1 MTTSKT
7 NLKSLLIG
15 LIIGI
20 VLAVLVF
27 NLLNLSDSSEATS
40 TSDKNEPL
48 YWVAPM
54 DPNYKRD
61 QPGKSPMGM
70 DLIPVYAESGES
82 SETGPGTIKIS
93 PAVVNNLGVR
103 TETVNRQ
110 DIHTQIDTIG
120 YVQYDEDLLVHIHPR
135 VDGWVE
141 QLYVKTAGNPVT
153 KGQALYELYSPELV
167 NAQEEYLLALD
178 RKNQRLIH
186 AAENRLQSLQITNE
200 QINHLKKSR
209 QVKQKITFYAPQSG
223 VVDNLNIREGYFVKP
238 GTTMMSIGSLE
249 QVWVEAEVFERQ
261 ADLLAIGQS
270 VTMTLDF
277 LPGKQ
282 WTGEV
287 DYIYPTLNPET
298 RTLKV
303 RLKFDNE
310 DQKLKPNMFAQITI
324 HSYSENNVLLVPTEA
339 VIRTGNSDRVVL
351 ALGEGQFKSIEVE
364 LGRFYEQQAEVLSG
378 LKAGDQIV
386 TSAQFL
392 LDSESSK
399 TSDFK
404 RMEDVEDMPES
415 VWVAATIQSVMP
427 DHRMINA
434 SHEPIEEWDWPEM
447 TMDFTVAENV
457 DMSGLKAGTQAHL
470 EIKRVSEQSYQ
481 VTGIHIQSEKEAGSS
496 IDHSQ
501 HDMSEESVDQAIMD
515 HSQHDMSDEPA
526 DKSTE
531 DHSDHNMSEMDHSQH
546 DMSEGAEDHSSIDH
560 SGHDMSSMDHSQH
573 EMPEKSTEQDPTDHS
588 DHDMSSMNHN
598 DYADSGDNHD

>member
-1 MTTSKT
+1 MTRSKS
-7 NLKSLLIG
+7 NLKGLLIG

-20 VLAVLVF
+20 VVTVLIF
-27 NLLNLSDSSEATS
+27 KMLNSSDSPESTN

-61 QPGKSPMGM
+61 QPGQSPMGM
-70 DLIPVYAESGES
+70 DLIPVYEEGGA
-82 SETGPGTIKIS
+82 SEEGPGTIKIS
-93 PAVVNNLGVR
+93 PTVVNNLGVR
-103 TETVNRQ
+103 TEKVEKQT
-110 DIHTQIDTIG
+110 IHTEIKTVG

-135 VDGWVE
+135 VEGWVE
-141 QLYVKTAGNPVT
+141 KLFVKAAGNPVEL
-153 KGQALYELYSPELV
+153 GQPLYELYAPELV
-167 NAQEEYLLALD
+167 NAQEEYLLTL
-178 RKNQRLIH
+178 KQNNPRLIG
-186 AAENRLQSLQITNE
+186 ATENRLKSLQFSQRHINE
-200 QINHLKKSR
+200 LKNNR
-209 QVKQKITFYAPQSG
+209 TVKQKVTFYAPQSG
-223 VVDNLNIREGYFVKP
+223 VVEDLNVREGHYVKP
-238 GTTMMSIGSLE
+238 GDIVMSIASLE
-249 QVWVEAEVFERQ
+249 DVWVEAEVFERQ
-261 ADLLAIGQS
+261 ADLLAVGQQ
-270 VTMTLDF
+270 VTMRLDY
-277 LPGKQ
+277 LPGQK
-282 WTGEV
+282 WTGQV
-287 DYIYPTLNPET
+287 DYIYPTLNPDT
-298 RTLKV
+298 RTVTV
-303 RLKFDNE
+303 RVKFNNSDK
-310 DQKLKPNMFAQITI
+310 QLKPNMFAQITI
-324 HSYSENNVLLVPTEA
+324 HSNPMNDVLVVPTEA
-339 VIRTGNSDRVVL
+339 VIRTGESNRVVL
-351 ALGEGQFKSIEVE
+351 ALGDGQFKSIDVE
-364 LGRFYEQQAEVLSG
+364 LGRFYNQQAEVLSG
-378 LKAGDQIV
+378 LQAGDQVV

-434 SHEPIEEWDWPEM
+434 SHEPIEKWDWPEM

-501 HDMSEESVDQAIMD
+501 HDMSEESDDQAIMD

-546 DMSEGAEDHSSIDH
+546 DMSEGAEDHSSMDH

-598 DYADSGDNHD
+598 DDADSGDNHD

>member
-1 MTTSKT
+1 MKKNNTMKGTI
-7 NLKSLLIG
+7 IG
-15 LIIGI
+15 LIAGI
-20 VLAVLVF
+20 VITF
-27 NLLNLSDSSEATS
+27 ISFKLLNSSESVTS
-40 TSDKNEPL
+40 EVSTNTKEPL

-70 DLIPVYAESGES
+70 DLIPFYGDEGGSHDS
-82 SETGPGTIKIS
+82 GPGTVKIS

-103 TETVNRQ
+103 TEIVNNQ
-110 DIHTQIDTIG
+110 TIHTEIKTVG

-135 VDGWVE
+135 VEGWVE
-141 QLYVKTAGNPVT
+141 KLYVKTAGNPVT
-153 KGQALYELYSPELV
+153 KNQALYEIYSPELV
-167 NAQEEYLLALD
+167 NAQEEYLLALG
-178 RKNQRLIH
+178 RNNERLIK
-186 AAENRLQSLQITNE
+186 AAKDRLRSLQLSPE
-200 QINHLKKSR
+200 QIAQLKKNR
-209 QVKQKITFYAPQSG
+209 EVQQRVTFYAPQSG

-261 ADLLAIGQS
+261 ADLLAIGQP

-339 VIRTGNSDRVVL
+339 VIRTGSSDRLVL
-351 ALGEGQFKSIEVE
+351 ALGDGQFKSIKVK
-364 LGRFYEQQAEVLSG
+364 LGRFYDQYAEVLSG

-404 RMEDVEDMPES
+404 RMTEVKEMPES
-415 VWVAATIQSVMP
+415 VWVEATINDIMI
-427 DHRMINA
+427 DHNMLNVT
-434 SHEPIEEWDWPEM
+434 HQPIDAWNWPEM
-447 TMDFTVAENV
+447 TMDFILKEGV
-457 DMSGLKAGTQAHL
+457 DISQFTTGEIAHIEIEKIADDQYQISG
-470 EIKRVSEQSYQ
+470 V
-481 VTGIHIQSEKEAGSS
+481 HIQSNENPPQTEEPMNHDDHDMENMATDDTISSEESDTNSDMNNNSS
-496 IDHSQ
+496 IDHSKHNMDEVPAKNKVPMDDGGDDDKQ
-501 HDMSEESVDQAIMD
+501 DINSNKPID
-515 HSQHDMSDEPA
+515 HSQHQNQLKA
-526 DKSTE
+526 I
-531 DHSDHNMSEMDHSQH
+531 NSQT
-546 DMSEGAEDHSSIDH
+546 EGA
-560 SGHDMSSMDHSQH
+560 
-573 EMPEKSTEQDPTDHS
+573 
-588 DHDMSSMNHN
+588 
-598 DYADSGDNHD
+598 

>member
-1 MTTSKT
+1 MTTSKS
-7 NLKSLLIG
+7 NLKGLLIG

-20 VLAVLVF
+20 VVTVLIF
-27 NLLNLSDSSEATS
+27 KMLNSSDSPESTS

-61 QPGKSPMGM
+61 QPGQSPMGM
-70 DLIPVYAESGES
+70 DLIPVYEEGGA
-82 SETGPGTIKIS
+82 SEEGPGTIKIS
-93 PAVVNNLGVR
+93 PTVVNNLGVR
-103 TETVNRQ
+103 TEKVEKQ
-110 DIHTQIDTIG
+110 SIHTEIKTVG

-135 VDGWVE
+135 VEGWVE
-141 QLYVKTAGNPVT
+141 KLFVKAAGNPVEL
-153 KGQALYELYSPELV
+153 GQPLYELYAPELV
-167 NAQEEYLLALD
+167 NAQEEYLLTL
-178 RKNQRLIH
+178 KQNNPRLIR
-186 AAENRLQSLQITNE
+186 ATENRLKSLQFSQRHINE
-200 QINHLKKSR
+200 LKKKR
-209 QVKQKITFYAPQSG
+209 TVKQKVTFYAPQSG
-223 VVDNLNIREGYFVKP
+223 VVEDLNVREGHYVKP
-238 GTTMMSIGSLE
+238 GDIVMSIASLE
-249 QVWVEAEVFERQ
+249 DVWVEAEVFERQ
-261 ADLLAIGQS
+261 ADLLAVSQQ
-270 VTMTLDF
+270 VTMRLDY
-277 LPGKQ
+277 LPGQK
-282 WTGEV
+282 WTGQV
-287 DYIYPTLNPET
+287 DYIYPTLNPDT
-298 RTLKV
+298 RTVTV
-303 RLKFDNE
+303 RLKFNNSDK
-310 DQKLKPNMFAQITI
+310 QLKPNMFAQISI
-324 HSYSENNVLLVPTEA
+324 HSNPMNDVLVVPTEA
-339 VIRTGNSDRVVL
+339 VIRTGESNRVVL
-351 ALGEGQFKSIEVE
+351 ALGDGQFKSIDVE
-364 LGRFYEQQAEVLSG
+364 LGRFYNQQAEVLSG
-378 LKAGDQIV
+378 LKAGDQVV

-392 LDSESSK
+392 IDSESSK

-404 RMEDVEDMPES
+404 RMEDDEDRPES
-415 VWVAATIQSVMP
+415 VWVAATIQSVMQ

-501 HDMSEESVDQAIMD
+501 HDMSEESDDQAIMD
-515 HSQHDMSDEPA
+515 HSQHNMSDESA

-546 DMSEGAEDHSSIDH
+546 DMSEGAEDHSSMDH
-560 SGHDMSSMDHSQH
+560 SGYDMSSMNHSQH

-598 DYADSGDNHD
+598 DDADSGDNHD

>member
-1 MTTSKT
+1 MNKNNQT
-7 NLKSLLIG
+7 LKNIMIG

-20 VLAVLVF
+20 VITFVAF
-27 NLLNLSDSSEATS
+27 KLLNTSESETS
-40 TSDKNEPL
+40 VGTKNTKEPL

-70 DLIPVYAESGES
+70 DLIPFYGDEGGSHDS
-82 SETGPGTIKIS
+82 GPGTVRIS

-103 TETVNRQ
+103 TEIVKKQT
-110 DIHTQIDTIG
+110 IHTEIKTVG

-135 VDGWVE
+135 VEGWVE
-141 QLYVKTAGNPVT
+141 KLYIKTAGNPVT

-200 QINHLKKSR
+200 QINQLKKSR

-238 GTTMMSIGSLE
+238 ATSMMSIGSLE
-249 QVWVEAEVFERQ
+249 QVWVEAEVFERE
-261 ADLLAIGQS
+261 ADLLAIGQP
-270 VTMTLDF
+270 VTMTLEF

-324 HSYSENNVLLVPTEA
+324 HSNPMKDVLVVPTEA
-339 VIRTGNSDRVVL
+339 VIRTGESNRVVL
-351 ALGEGQFKSIEVE
+351 ALGDGQFKSIDVE
-364 LGRFYEQQAEVLSG
+364 LGRFYNQQAEVLSG
-378 LKAGDQIV
+378 LQAGDQVV

-427 DHRMINA
+427 GHRMINA

-481 VTGIHIQSEKEAGSS
+481 VTGIHIQSDKEAGSS
-496 IDHSQ
+496 
-501 HDMSEESVDQAIMD
+501 MD
-515 HSQHDMSDEPA
+515 HSQHNMSDESV
-526 DKSTE
+526 DNSTEDNSTE
-531 DHSDHNMSEMDHSQH
+531 DHSGHDMSEMDHSQH
-546 DMSEGAEDHSSIDH
+546 DMSEEAEDNTTMDHSTMDHSTMDH

-573 EMPEKSTEQDPTDHS
+573 EMSEKSAEQAPIDHS
-588 DHDMSSMNHN
+588 GHDMSSMNHN
-598 DYADSGDNHD
+598 DDADSGDNHD

>member
-1 MTTSKT
+1 MTKQHSNNIKGIT
-7 NLKSLLIG
+7 IG
-15 LIIGI
+15 LILGIGLTFI
-20 VLAVLVF
+20 AF
-27 NLLNLSDSSEATS
+27 KFLNSAESTQSAESADS
-40 TSDKNEPL
+40 KEPL

-61 QPGKSPMGM
+61 QPGQSPMGM
-70 DLIPVYAESGES
+70 DLIPVYEEQGGLADS
-82 SETGPGTIKIS
+82 GPGTIQIS

-103 TETVNRQ
+103 TKTVKKQ
-110 DIHTQIDTIG
+110 DIHTQINTVG

-141 QLYVKTAGNPVT
+141 KLYIKTAGNPVT

-200 QINHLKKSR
+200 QINQLKKSR

-261 ADLLAIGQS
+261 ADLLAIGQP
-270 VTMTLDF
+270 VTMTLEF

-324 HSYSENNVLLVPTEA
+324 HSNPMKDVLVVPTEA
-339 VIRTGNSDRVVL
+339 VIRTGDSNRVVL
-351 ALGEGQFKSIEVE
+351 ALGDGQFKSIDVE
-364 LGRFYEQQAEVLSG
+364 LGRFYNQHAEILSG
-378 LKAGDQIV
+378 LQAGDQVV

-392 LDSESSK
+392 IDSESSK

-427 DHRMINA
+427 GHRMINA

-481 VTGIHIQSEKEAGSS
+481 VTGIHIQSDKEAGSS
-496 IDHSQ
+496 
-501 HDMSEESVDQAIMD
+501 MD
-515 HSQHDMSDEPA
+515 HSQHDMSDESV
-526 DKSTE
+526 DNSTEDNSTE
-531 DHSDHNMSEMDHSQH
+531 DHSGHDMSEMDHSQH
-546 DMSEGAEDHSSIDH
+546 DMSEEAEDNTTMDHSTMDH

-573 EMPEKSTEQDPTDHS
+573 EMSEKSAEQAPIDHS
-588 DHDMSSMNHN
+588 GHDMSSMNHN
-598 DYADSGDNHD
+598 DDADSGDNHD